1 MSELCESIT
10 MCEGCERVPVPVY
23 LVERGRHRGMRI
35 CATCLV
41 EEGIH
46 MAGEDAAALLGADL
60 PDTND
65 RGKQEV
71 SSEIKDQALTCVDCG
86 RSFTWTARD
95 QHVNASQASP
105 HASAL
110 CQACLQA
117 KKFKQRTQEGKSGP
131 WGRR

>member
-1 MSELCESIT
+1 

-41 EEGIH
+41 EGGIH
-46 MAGEDAAALLGADL
+46 MAGEDAAALFGDDE

-86 RSFTWTARD
+86 RSFTWTTRD
-95 QHVNASQASP
+95 QTCQRLAVFPAGVCALPSLLTSKEIQA
-105 HASAL
+105 ANT
-110 CQACLQA
+110 
-117 KKFKQRTQEGKSGP
+117 RGQERPVGA
-131 WGRR
+131 